1 MHGVIKT
8 NNWSVKI
15 LLKKLIKLMDG
26 LRAKLTSNKN
36 LKNLKIKSMIKTN
49 KIEEVTENKRTDK
62 KHLLIL
68 VVNIQKLLMF
78 QSN

>member
-1 MHGVIKT
+1 MPGVIKT

-15 LLKKLIKLMDG
+15 LSKKLIKLMDG
-26 LRAKLTSNKN
+26 RRAKPTSNKN

-62 KHLLIL
+62 KHPLIL

>member
-1 MHGVIKT
+1 
-8 NNWSVKI
+8 
-15 LLKKLIKLMDG
+15 MDG
-26 LRAKLTSNKN
+26 RRAKPTSNKN

-62 KHLLIL
+62 KHPLIL

>member
-1 MHGVIKT
+1 
-8 NNWSVKI
+8 
-15 LLKKLIKLMDG
+15 MDG

-49 KIEEVTENKRTDK
+49 KIEEVTETENKKTDK
-62 KHLLIL
+62 NHPLIL

-78 QSN
+78 QLN